1 MTRPKY
7 KDLPPDELKK
17 MRARAY
23 AKTYQRRGK
32 LVPKPC
38 ERCGSDGKVEMHH
51 TDYDKPLQVVWLCP
65 PCHRREHDEQRNP
78 AYYRWLDRQEAA
90 GVALPIQ
97 PLSKT
102 SRR

>member
-1 MTRPKY
+1 
-7 KDLPPDELKK
+7 
-17 MRARAY
+17 
-23 AKTYQRRGK
+23 
-32 LVPKPC
+32 
-38 ERCGSDGKVEMHH
+38 
-51 TDYDKPLQVVWLCP
+51 LQVVWLCP